1 MNQKSSGMQTS
12 FSFFKPRKIKYQHS
26 TTIFKNQG
34 RFSSQNMRLFYQKK
48 TVATPISSINQSKS
62 KSLAENHQNHENT
75 SKTPVF
81 VSTKIN
87 TCVNPSLEI
96 SMLASVFRL

>member
-12 FSFFKPRKIKYQHS
+12 FSLFKPRKITNQHS

-34 RFSSQNMRLFYQKK
+34 RFSSQNMRFFYQKK
-48 TVATPISSINQSKS
+48 TVATPISSKNQSKS

-75 SKTPVF
+75 SKAPVF
-81 VSTKIN
+81 VSTNKSIH
-87 TCVNPSLEI
+87 
-96 SMLASVFRL
+96 A